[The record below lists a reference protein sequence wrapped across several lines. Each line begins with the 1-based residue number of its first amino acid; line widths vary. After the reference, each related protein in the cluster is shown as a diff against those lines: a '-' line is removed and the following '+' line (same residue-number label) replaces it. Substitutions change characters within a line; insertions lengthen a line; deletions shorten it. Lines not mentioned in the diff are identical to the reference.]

1 MFKIQKSIEWTDK
14 PTFLQYSTAQG
25 NERERKIQFGD
36 ILHPVFSQ
44 RIGTGDSVSFL
55 ELLDVGEKSV
65 KLVSETTNYQVYKYS
80 EENHCI
86 EEHKLCYLPHQLSVS
101 LQQNDDLGVF
111 VFSSSALFFKRYGRA
126 GTDLS
131 IGYLPN
137 IDENEN
143 NILYCN
149 LILEKTKSNPA
160 YTMYTVSAA
169 GDLAAVIRRQVE
181 LALSIDIVSISKSID
196 LDGKHAL
203 KGNVMKHFEIEI
215 PLFLESYTYCE
226 LVCDDQMLLLITSSK
241 DEKKYSFIG
250 ISLQNCELEYC
261 KSINITEQCIYLDP
275 EYFILN
281 GNNGI
286 KDLLLF
292 NVGDKERK
300 IQMYSLGNN
309 FKLLNEYKLDDIAF
323 FKESDSLRFQ
333 VSNDVLFILSNYTHS
348 IHVIECS
355 RDRLYEKY
363 RMMLL
368 FDGSDDGV
376 CDFSVGF
383 NGFEAIVF
391 SDRYVEDEEDEHH
404 FEMHIDVY
412 NIPKSSFSLYGLC
425 RLAIKNMLKSK
436 EVIESLPIPK
446 KIKKEL
452 SYMI

>member
-14 PTFLQYSTAQG
+14 PAFIPYSIAQG
-25 NERERKIQFGD
+25 NERERKIHYGD

-44 RIGTGDSVSFL
+44 RIGTGDSVSSL

-65 KLVSETTNYQVYKYS
+65 KLVFETTNVQVYKYN
-80 EENHCI
+80 EGNHCI
-86 EEHKLCYLPHQLSVS
+86 EEHKLCYLPDEFCVS
-101 LQQNDDLGVF
+101 LQQDDTLRVF
-111 VFSSSALFFKRYGRA
+111 VFSSSALFFKRYGRDE
-126 GTDLS
+126 TDLC

-137 IDENEN
+137 IEENEN
-143 NILYCN
+143 NILYFN
-149 LILEKTKSNPA
+149 LTLEKTRSIPA
-160 YTMYTVSAA
+160 YAKYAVSKAF
-169 GDLAAVIRRQVE
+169 DLAAVVTPHWE
-181 LALSIDIVSISKSID
+181 PVLSIDIVTISKSVD
-196 LDGKHAL
+196 LDGKHVL
-203 KGNVMKHFEIEI
+203 KGNLLKHFEI
-215 PLFLESYTYCE
+215 PLTLNDSTNCE
-226 LVCDDQMLLLITSSK
+226 LVCDDQMLLVVTYSK
-241 DEKKYSFIG
+241 NKQYSFIG
-250 ISLQNCELEYC
+250 ISIQNCEIEYC
-261 KSINITEQCIYLDP
+261 KSINITEQCIYLDS

-292 NVGDKERK
+292 NVGNKERK
-300 IQMYSLGNN
+300 IQMYSLDNN
-309 FKLLNEYKLDDIAF
+309 FELLNEYKLDDIAYL
-323 FKESDSLRFQ
+323 KESRSLKFQ
-333 VSNDVLFILSNYTHS
+333 VSNDVLFILSKYTHS

-368 FDGSDDGV
+368 FDGGV

-391 SDRYVEDEEDEHH
+391 NDRYVKDKEDEYH

-436 EVIESLPIPK
+436 EVIESLPIPN

-452 SYMI
+452 SDMI